1 MTSESMPTQ
10 LDPNQLAAWLND
22 RVDHTLM
29 GHMGIRAVEVG
40 PERAV
45 AHLQVDSG
53 VKTRTGHVHTGAMLA
68 LADTTAT
75 YLAVAAIEG
84 SYFDL
89 ARFPVAI
96 GLTSQIVGN
105 VKEGFIQAESTVVHG
120 GRTFVVVET
129 RVTSCDGRLLALVNT
144 THFVRGGSEQD
155 NSQTGA

>member
-1 MTSESMPTQ
+1 M
-10 LDPNQLAAWLND
+10 
-22 RVDHTLM
+22 V
-29 GHMGIRAVEVG
+29 GRA
-40 PERAV
+40 
-45 AHLQVDSG
+45 G
-53 VKTRTGHVHTGAMLA
+53 VT
-68 LADTTAT
+68 TTAT

-96 GLTSQIVGN
+96 GLTSQMVGN

-144 THFVRGGSEQD
+144 THYVRGGSEQE